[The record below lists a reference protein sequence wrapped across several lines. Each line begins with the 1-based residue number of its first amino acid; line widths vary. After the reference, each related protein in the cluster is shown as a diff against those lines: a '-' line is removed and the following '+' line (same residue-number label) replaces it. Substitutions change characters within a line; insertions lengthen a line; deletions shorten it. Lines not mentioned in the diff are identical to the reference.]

1 MDDMLAVLDKALPVK
16 HIDIQPPARP
26 KRVTYQQAQSISGV
40 TVMMMMFS
48 LTNAG
53 ALLLAER
60 ERGTLKRLLALP
72 MQTREY
78 IAGQVLLCD
87 RCGPHSNG
95 RVDDLWRTDV

>member
-1 MDDMLAVLDKALPVK
+1 MDDMLAVLDKAMPIQHV
-16 HIDIQPPARP
+16 DITPPTRP

-72 MQTREY
+72 MQRE
-78 IAGQVLLCD
+78 
-87 RCGPHSNG
+87 S
-95 RVDDLWRTDV
+95 